1 MNEKSFT
8 EALEYDSHA
17 VIFIIK
23 MSYAR
28 YIENCFLRSIGFVEY
43 FAKIWNKENSDSC
56 LNQNLKIRTFL
67 LALAIL
73 LNKDIC
79 RQVLNFNASSF
90 WADMSD

>member
-28 YIENCFLRSIGFVEY
+28 YIENYFLRSIGFVEY